1 MTSHRRTAGFTLI
14 ELLVVIAI
22 IAILAAILFPVFAQA
37 REKARQTA
45 CLSNMKQIGTSIM
58 MYTQDYDEM
67 YPRSDYILAAGAA
80 PPLNPNATGTF
91 SRRINHYKWPAWL
104 MPYIKN
110 LQIFTCPSRKR
121 DETKWNQD
129 GEITNAYA
137 LHLAITGT
145 TNDAGGTAPNNAD
158 AFRNSFLGGG
168 LTGIQTPAETFIFM
182 ELPSQVTWSYAV
194 VSSPNSKTIYP
205 LATRESW
212 ENYLKPN
219 GVVNRN
225 AASHSD
231 GFTFAYCD
239 GHAKWMNV
247 NAFLSNCP
255 TSAQYGGQ
263 PIVNLATSSSAPAAS
278 GTPSWTQAWNLWGLN
293 R

>member
-1 MTSHRRTAGFTLI
+1 MKQKTSRVGFTLI

-45 CLSNMKQIGTSIM
+45 CLSNMKQVGTAIQ

-67 YPRSDYILAAGAA
+67 YPRSDYILAPTDA
-80 PPLNPNATGTF
+80 PPLNPNASGTF
-91 SRRINHYKWPAWL
+91 ARRINHYKWQSWV
-104 MPYIKN
+104 MPYVKN
-110 LQIFTCPSRKR
+110 LQIFSCPSRRR
-121 DETKWNQD
+121 DETKWSSD

-145 TNDAGGTAPNNAD
+145 TNDAGGTNPNNAD

-168 LTGIQTPAETFIFM
+168 LSGIQTPAETFIVM
-182 ELPSQVTWSYAV
+182 ELPNQVTWSYAV
-194 VSSPNSKTIYP
+194 VAGSNSKTIYP

-212 ENYLKPN
+212 QNYLKPN
-219 GVVNRN
+219 NTVNRN
-225 AASHSD
+225 AAPHSE
-231 GFTFAYCD
+231 GFVFAFCD

-247 NAFLSNCP
+247 NSFLAQCP
-255 TSAQYGGQ
+255 TSAEYGNQ
-263 PIVNLATSSSAPAAS
+263 PIVNLATSSSAPAAN
-278 GTPSWTQAWNLWGLN
+278 GVPTWTKAWNLWGLGQ
-293 R
+293 